1 MIFTLFTAIVFVS
14 QVIIAFT
21 IIFHL
26 IKMDKEIKYWN
37 NFLTEAKPKIKDIM
51 VLTREI
57 SVKMKEIAPAF
68 VEKLRTISNNI
79 IRSRI
84 ETLITMILFWSLNF
98 KIAKKNKKSKIF
110 KLSMKGLSLLQ
121 NVI

>member
-1 MIFTLFTAIVFVS
+1 MIFTLFTAIVFIS
-14 QVIIAFT
+14 QMIIAFT

-51 VLTREI
+51 VLAREI
-57 SVKMKEIAPAF
+57 SVQMTELAPAF
-68 VEKLRTISNNI
+68 VEKLITIRNNI

-84 ETLITMILFWSLNF
+84 ETLISMILFWSLNF
-98 KIAKKNKKSKIF
+98 KIAKKIKKAKIF

>member
-14 QVIIAFT
+14 QVIIVFT

-51 VLTREI
+51 VLAREI
-57 SVKMKEIAPAF
+57 SVQMTELAPAF
-68 VEKLRTISNNI
+68 VEKLRTIRNNI

-84 ETLITMILFWSLNF
+84 ETLISMILFWSLNF
-98 KIAKKNKKSKIF
+98 KIAKKIKKSKIF

>member
-14 QVIIAFT
+14 QVIIAFA

-51 VLTREI
+51 VLAREI
-57 SVKMKEIAPAF
+57 SVQMTELAPAF
-68 VEKLRTISNNI
+68 VEKLITIRNNI

-84 ETLITMILFWSLNF
+84 ETLISMILFWSLNF
-98 KIAKKNKKSKIF
+98 KIAKKFKKSKIF

>member
-51 VLTREI
+51 VLAREI
-57 SVKMKEIAPAF
+57 SVQRAHFGSGFHRADVDVLGQPDHAGVARDGRIRAEHAPD
-68 VEKLRTISNNI
+68 LPTPDC
-79 IRSRI
+79 
-84 ETLITMILFWSLNF
+84 LID
-98 KIAKKNKKSKIF
+98 
-110 KLSMKGLSLLQ
+110 GRHHE
-121 NVI
+121 

>member
-51 VLTREI
+51 VLAREI
-57 SVKMKEIAPAF
+57 SVQMTELAPAF
-68 VEKLRTISNNI
+68 VEKLITIRNNI

-84 ETLITMILFWSLNF
+84 ETLISMILFWSLNF
-98 KIAKKNKKSKIF
+98 KIAKKIKKSQIF

>member
-1 MIFTLFTAIVFVS
+1 MIFTLFTVIVFIS
-14 QVIIAFT
+14 QLIIAFT

-26 IKMDKEIKYWN
+26 VKMDNKIKSWN
-37 NFLTEAKPKIKDIM
+37 TFLDEAKPKIKDIM
-51 VLTREI
+51 VLAREI
-57 SVKMKEIAPAF
+57 SIQMTELAPVF
-68 VEKLRTISNNI
+68 VENLITIRNNI

-84 ETLITMILFWSLNF
+84 ETLISMILFWSLNF
-98 KIAKKNKKSKIF
+98 KIAKKIKKSKVF

>member
-37 NFLTEAKPKIKDIM
+37 NFLTEAKPKIIDIM
-51 VLTREI
+51 VLAREI
-57 SVKMKEIAPAF
+57 SVQMTELAPAF
-68 VEKLRTISNNI
+68 VEKLITIRNNI

-84 ETLITMILFWSLNF
+84 ETLISMILFWSLNF
-98 KIAKKNKKSKIF
+98 KIAKKIKKSKIF

>member
-37 NFLTEAKPKIKDIM
+37 NFLIEAKPKIKDIM
-51 VLTREI
+51 VLAREI
-57 SVKMKEIAPAF
+57 SVQMTELAPAF
-68 VEKLRTISNNI
+68 VEKLITIRNNI

-84 ETLITMILFWSLNF
+84 ETLISMILFWSLNF
-98 KIAKKNKKSKIF
+98 KIAKTIKKSKIF